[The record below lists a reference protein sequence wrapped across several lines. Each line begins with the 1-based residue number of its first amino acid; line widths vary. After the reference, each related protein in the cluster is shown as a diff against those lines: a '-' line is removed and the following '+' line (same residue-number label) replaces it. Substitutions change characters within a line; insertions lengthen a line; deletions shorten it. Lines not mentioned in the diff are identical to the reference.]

1 MSQVSDANMRVQAC
15 LDCYICGSKGDILYQ
30 DLEDRLFGVS
40 GKWSIKRCPNL
51 QCGLVWL
58 DPRPCKDDLWKAYDE
73 YYTHGEDVRK
83 QTLSQ
88 KIYSFCKDI
97 FMRQDYKKLNHLC
110 RPRKI
115 PGKLLEVGCG
125 SGDRLVWM
133 RKAGWE
139 VEGQEVDP
147 KAAESA
153 RTAHGIKVHFGELEK
168 LDLAEGSYDVIIM
181 NHVIEH
187 VYDPVTLLTECR
199 RLLKS
204 AGELVVITPNIKS
217 SGHKYFG
224 LNWLGLDPPRHL
236 CLFSPNILELFAQKV
251 GFEHYQTSTTPV
263 NTFVMAAASFEIRCT
278 GKRLH
283 GKRYSL
289 FTLARALFFYIC
301 AALIF
306 LVQKDSGEECI
317 LRAKK

>member
-1 MSQVSDANMRVQAC
+1 MPQTAGRNIRVQYC
-15 LDCYICGSKGDILYQ
+15 PDCYICGSKGDILYQ
-30 DLEDRLFGVS
+30 GLEDWLFGVA
-40 GKWSIKRCPNL
+40 GKWDFKRCPNL
-51 QCGLVWL
+51 ECGLVWL

-83 QTLSQ
+83 QSLQ
-88 KIYSFCKDI
+88 QRIYSSCKGV
-97 FMRQDYKKLNHLC
+97 FMRRDYKKLKHLWSH
-110 RPRKI
+110 RKV

-147 KAAESA
+147 KAAENA
-153 RTAHGIKVHFGELEK
+153 RGTHGITVHLGELEK

-181 NHVIEH
+181 THVIEH
-187 VYDPVTLLTECR
+187 VYQPVALLEECR
-199 RLLKS
+199 RLLKPS
-204 AGELVVITPNIKS
+204 GELVVVTPNVKS
-217 SGHKYFG
+217 CGHKYFSSCWRG
-224 LNWLGLDPPRHL
+224 LELPRHL
-236 CLFSPNILELFAQKV
+236 HIFSPGTLSALAFKA
-251 GFEHYQTSTTPV
+251 GFEEYKSWTTPV

-283 GKRYSL
+283 GKRYSM
-289 FTLARALFFYIC
+289 FTLARALFFYIY